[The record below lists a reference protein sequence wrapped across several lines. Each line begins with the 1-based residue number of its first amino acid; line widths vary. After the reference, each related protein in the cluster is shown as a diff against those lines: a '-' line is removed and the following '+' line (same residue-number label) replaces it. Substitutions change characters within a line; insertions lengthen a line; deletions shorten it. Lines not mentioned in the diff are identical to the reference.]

1 MGRYHPP
8 IERDSTV
15 RDVGDGETDETSG
28 SDGQTASVPRDGL
41 ARRLLDAGG
50 AA

>member
-8 IERDSTV
+8 FERDSTV

-28 SDGQTASVPRDGL
+28 SDRPTASAPRDGL

-50 AA
+50 AE